1 MFDTKLFGYDKDQ
14 VREKFDLLYEKID
27 IQQRDIDYL
36 RIENDRL
43 NKKLLQSSKI
53 MEDQS
58 ER

>member
-43 NKKLLQSSKI
+43 NKKLIQSSKI